1 MHRVLFFFL
10 ILGFLNSC
18 AYRFG
23 LTERQLPGGYTQVA
37 VPMFKNRSQEVGI
50 EPLFTNS
57 MITHMERSQAA
68 HVVDKDVAP
77 VVLEGT
83 IDSVVTTQGAIKDS
97 GNLLTLPSDS
107 VLVTDY
113 RLRVN
118 ATLNLRRKS
127 DDKVIWTGS
136 FTTEKVY
143 QAPQIGTAV
152 VNSADATY
160 NQSARMQTLG
170 LLAEEM
176 MTEAHDRITENY

>member
-1 MHRVLFFFL
+1 VHRVLFFFL
-10 ILGFLNSC
+10 ILTPLIGC

-37 VPMFKNRSQEVGI
+37 IPMFKNMSPEVGI

-68 HVVDKDVAP
+68 RVVDKDVAP

-83 IDSVVTTQGAIKDS
+83 IDSIITSQGAIKDS
-97 GNLLTLPSDS
+97 SNLITLPQDA
-107 VLVTDY
+107 VLVSDY
-113 RLRVN
+113 RLQVN
-118 ATLNLRRKS
+118 ATINLRRKS
-127 DDKVIWTGS
+127 DDRVIWTGT